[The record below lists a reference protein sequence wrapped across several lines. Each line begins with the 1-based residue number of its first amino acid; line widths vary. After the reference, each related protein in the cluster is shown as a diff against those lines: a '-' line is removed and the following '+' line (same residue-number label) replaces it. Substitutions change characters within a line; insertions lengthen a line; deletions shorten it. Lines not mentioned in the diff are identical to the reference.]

1 MQFPLF
7 QGMSQDDLTK
17 IVGYVKFDFIKV
29 ERGKAVMHENDIC
42 DHLYFMLNGILEV
55 RTPACDHGYTF
66 VEHIHAPYTIQP
78 ERIFGLI
85 QHYSHDFIAEETCGF
100 VRIDKE
106 EILKLSD
113 NYFIFK
119 LNLLNLLSREVQV
132 CAREPW
138 KSVPK
143 NLEERIVRFIGQRCI
158 RPAGRKEIFIKMTR
172 LAEELNDSRLDV
184 SIALNHLQDK
194 GLIQLSRGKITVPAM
209 EDLLK

>member
-1 MQFPLF
+1 
-7 QGMSQDDLTK
+7 
-17 IVGYVKFDFIKV
+17 
-29 ERGKAVMHENDIC
+29 
-42 DHLYFMLNGILEV
+42 
-55 RTPACDHGYTF
+55 

-85 QHYSHDFIAEETCGF
+85 QHYSHDFMAEETCGF

>member
-1 MQFPLF
+1 MERLYEIQLFRKLLQFPLF

-55 RTPACDHGYTF
+55 RTPASDHGYTF

-85 QHYSHDFIAEETCGF
+85 QHYSHDFMAEETCGF

-119 LNLLNLLSREVQV
+119 LNLLNLLSREVMRKGTVEKRPQELRGAHRPLHWTKV
-132 CAREPW
+132 YPSSRQ
-138 KSVPK
+138 
-143 NLEERIVRFIGQRCI
+143 ER
-158 RPAGRKEIFIKMTR
+158 
-172 LAEELNDSRLDV
+172 
-184 SIALNHLQDK
+184 
-194 GLIQLSRGKITVPAM
+194 
-209 EDLLK
+209 DLH